1 METKLNELQ
10 SKCDKLYEE
19 NGLTDEV
26 LDMQIMIN
34 KLRHEHDIPDE
45 SEKVYEDFVQ

>member
-1 METKLNELQ
+1 MEQKIEDLQ
-10 SKCDKLYEE
+10 KKCNLLYHE

-34 KLRHEHDIPDE
+34 KLRHEHDIQDK
-45 SEKVYEDFVQ
+45 SNALHEDFVQ